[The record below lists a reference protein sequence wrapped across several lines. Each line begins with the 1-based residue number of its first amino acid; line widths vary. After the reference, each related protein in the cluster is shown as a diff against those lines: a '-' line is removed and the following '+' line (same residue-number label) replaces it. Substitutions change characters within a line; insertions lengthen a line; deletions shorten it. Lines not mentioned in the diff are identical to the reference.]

1 MLETGAKKTGKED
14 LMICEFLTPWTDKS
28 VKFNGQWIVFAATGI
43 LPERNGTDACW
54 MNVFFLPTVL
64 PTEMRQIIY
73 ITKVRNDDRGIH
85 ASD

>member
-1 MLETGAKKTGKED
+1 MLETGAKKRGKED
-14 LMICEFLTPWTDKS
+14 LMICEFLTPRTDKS
-28 VKFNGQWIVFAATGI
+28 LKSNGQWIVFAATGI

-54 MNVFFLPTVL
+54 MNVFLPTVL

-73 ITKVRNDDRGIH
+73 ITKVRNDDRGIY